1 MDVLRLL
8 RELVAIPSVNPFK
21 IASGDGSGL
30 FDVAGAPFSPP
41 PSCPSAVGFGAEQ
54 TVHEYI
60 EQYLHS
66 CGFDVERQYLH
77 PELRLRRGTEEVV
90 VPARWNI
97 LATKQSSSPHAPS
110 ILLFGHT
117 DTVDVKQGWVSD
129 PFQVTAR
136 NDTAASGG
144 ERWYALGANDMKGGL
159 AAVLSAARGFSPQSF
174 TLKLAFLVDEE
185 FYSLGA
191 EALCRSSFL
200 ADVALAL
207 VPEIGDGAIDE
218 SEQWIGLGRLGRNEY
233 EFSVVGKA
241 CHGADAFI
249 RSDAIN
255 AVHEALTLEVDL
267 VNYCDEARA
276 IYRGPG
282 AELLDR
288 EVMNSLY
295 LSHHSG
301 GDGILSVPDSAKVI
315 LDRTFLPDESP
326 SDELRRLQG
335 RIDKL
340 YSRGLLKPNTKIHI
354 RERARPT
361 PPCKP
366 YVWDPSLPLVQTITQ
381 LIRRHAARTSYGI
394 GRSVADENR
403 LSALGIPT
411 LIVGP
416 VGAGSHTNEEWV
428 SPASVQRLE
437 RIFREVLSYSDWSPV
452 LRRPALR

>member
-1 MDVLRLL
+1 MDVLELL
-8 RELVAIPSVNPFK
+8 RALVAIPSVNPFK
-21 IASGDGSGL
+21 FASVDGAGL
-30 FDVAGAPFSPP
+30 FDQTGSPFVSAASVPA
-41 PSCPSAVGFGAEQ
+41 AVGFGTEQ
-54 TVHEYI
+54 AIHEYI
-60 EQYLHS
+60 EQYLRS
-66 CGFDVERQYLH
+66 CGFEVERQYLH
-77 PELRLRRGTEEVV
+77 PELRLRREAEDVI

-97 LATKQSSSPHAPS
+97 LATKQCSVPRAPS

-117 DTVDVKQGWVSD
+117 DTVDVKQGWESD
-129 PFQVTAR
+129 PFQITAR
-136 NDTAASGG
+136 SAPSPHRG

-159 AAVLSAARGFSPQSF
+159 AAILAAARDFSPHAF

-200 ADVALAL
+200 SGVSLAL
-207 VPEIGDGAIDE
+207 VPEIGDGAVDD

-233 EFSVVGKA
+233 EFTVVGKA

-249 RSDAIN
+249 RPDAIN
-255 AVHEALTLEVDL
+255 AVHEALALELDL
-267 VNYCDEARA
+267 VTYCSEARA
-276 IYRGPG
+276 TYKGPG
-282 AELLDR
+282 TELLDR
-288 EVMNSLY
+288 EVINSLY

-301 GDGILSVPDSAKVI
+301 GDGILSVPDSARVI

-326 SDELRRLQG
+326 PEELQRLQE
-335 RIDKL
+335 RIDSL
-340 YSRGLLKPNTKIHI
+340 FSRGLLNPNTKVTI
-354 RERARPT
+354 RERPRPT

-366 YVWDPSLPLVQTITQ
+366 YVWPPSLPAVQVATE
-381 LIRRHAARTSYGI
+381 LIRRHAPRTSYGI

-428 SPASVQRLE
+428 SPASVQRLD
-437 RIFREVLSYSDWSPV
+437 RIFREVLRYPDWTSV
-452 LRRPALR
+452 CTHS